1 MSLLGIRHYRNLQ
14 RAIVFVHTTLWGQ
27 SGSITMRA
35 TLHYSLQLC
44 STVDRSLHEYSCCIV
59 SDASSSS
66 SSSMLLLSRACNPNH
81 DSQRADKE
89 THKNFV
95 TKLVTPALFKDS
107 VHKCKKLQRKGITH
121 RAGQSR
127 VLAQHWSIEANVESN
142 LLSISPSFLSQMTT
156 TDELATKFP

>member
-1 MSLLGIRHYRNLQ
+1 MSLLGILHYRNLQ
-14 RAIVFVHTTLWGQ
+14 SVIVFVHTTLWGQ

-44 STVDRSLHEYSCCIV
+44 STVDRRVHEYSCCIV
-59 SDASSSS
+59 SDASSS

-81 DSQRADKE
+81 DSQRVDKE
-89 THKNFV
+89 TRKDFV
-95 TKLVTPALFKDS
+95 TKLFIPALFKDS
-107 VHKCKKLQRKGITH
+107 VHKWKKLQRKGITH

>member
-1 MSLLGIRHYRNLQ
+1 MSLLGILHYRNLQ
-14 RAIVFVHTTLWGQ
+14 SVIVFVHTTLWGQ

-35 TLHYSLQLC
+35 TLRYSLQLC

-66 SSSMLLLSRACNPNH
+66 SMLLLSRACNPNH

-89 THKNFV
+89 TRKDFV
-95 TKLVTPALFKDS
+95 TKLLIPAFFEDS

-121 RAGQSR
+121 RAGRSR

>member
-1 MSLLGIRHYRNLQ
+1 MSLLGIQHYRNL
-14 RAIVFVHTTLWGQ
+14 RRVIVFVHTTLWGQ
-27 SGSITMRA
+27 SASITMRV
-35 TLHYSLQLC
+35 TLHYSLQVY
-44 STVDRSLHEYSCCIV
+44 STVDRSLHEYSFCIV

-66 SSSMLLLSRACNPNH
+66 SSMLLSRVRNPNH

-89 THKNFV
+89 TRKDFV
-95 TKLVTPALFKDS
+95 TKLLVPAFFKDS
-107 VHKCKKLQRKGITH
+107 IRKCKKLQRKGISH

-142 LLSISPSFLSQMTT
+142 QLSISPSFLSQMTT